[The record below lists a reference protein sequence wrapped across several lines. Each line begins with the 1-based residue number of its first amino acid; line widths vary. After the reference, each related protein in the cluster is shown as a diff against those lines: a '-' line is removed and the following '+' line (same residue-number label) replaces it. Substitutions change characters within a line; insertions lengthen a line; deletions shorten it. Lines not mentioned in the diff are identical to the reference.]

1 MLQVVPTVP
10 AEARCKL
17 IGTHDGTFHIDEILA
32 IAMLT
37 QLSANNDS
45 TIVRTRCPE
54 QLAKC
59 DFRVDVGGKDDPETG
74 DFDHHQRG
82 FARVMA
88 KYNCS
93 TKLSSAGL
101 VYAALGPE
109 IIRTILDSDL
119 DSAALTALCKYA
131 YTDFVESIDGNDN
144 GVEPFSGSRRYVV
157 STDLPSRIQSLNGAW
172 NGDRSPEAQNAAF
185 AKAVEIVRQEFM
197 EFVIRAFTAW
207 WPARAEISE
216 ALNAAKHYQS
226 DGRIVVLGR
235 YCPYDMHLYELEEEG
250 SIAGRTWIVLYEDVS
265 SNTWR
270 IKTVATE
277 PSGFQLRCELPL
289 AWAGL
294 KGQELEEAC
303 GVEGAVFVHNGRFIG
318 AGTSK
323 AAALA
328 MARKAC

>member
-101 VYAALGPE
+101 VYAAFGPE

-119 DSAALTALCKYA
+119 EVYLVFASLFTLAQVVQWSHVFSPHCCGIRQSYRQETALQGKQQC
-131 YTDFVESIDGNDN
+131 
-144 GVEPFSGSRRYVV
+144 
-157 STDLPSRIQSLNGAW
+157 
-172 NGDRSPEAQNAAF
+172 
-185 AKAVEIVRQEFM
+185 
-197 EFVIRAFTAW
+197 
-207 WPARAEISE
+207 
-216 ALNAAKHYQS
+216 H
-226 DGRIVVLGR
+226 
-235 YCPYDMHLYELEEEG
+235 EE
-250 SIAGRTWIVLYEDVS
+250 
-265 SNTWR
+265 
-270 IKTVATE
+270 
-277 PSGFQLRCELPL
+277 
-289 AWAGL
+289 
-294 KGQELEEAC
+294 
-303 GVEGAVFVHNGRFIG
+303 
-318 AGTSK
+318 
-323 AAALA
+323 
-328 MARKAC
+328 